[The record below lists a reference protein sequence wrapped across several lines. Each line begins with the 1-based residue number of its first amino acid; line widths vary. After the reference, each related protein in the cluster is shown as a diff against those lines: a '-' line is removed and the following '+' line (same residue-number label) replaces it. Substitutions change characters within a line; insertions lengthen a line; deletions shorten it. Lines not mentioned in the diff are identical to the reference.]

1 MDIPYDLILR
11 MDQIVQTLLLN
22 FMPNLNTISSMSVV
36 PINTNI
42 PVLNGDTNI
51 QTLSQEALL

>member
-11 MDQIVQTLLLN
+11 MDQIVQTLFLN

-51 QTLSQEALL
+51 QTLFQEALL